1 MSHPAPR
8 PRKQPGAIR
17 QVILVGLPGVG
28 KTTVGHLLARR
39 HGLDFVDVDDFLE
52 RQQGMTVAEIFA
64 QQGEQAFRD
73 LEAQATAE
81 LLDDA
86 GVIALGGG
94 AVVNPVVRGALAG
107 RCVVWLTASVAQG
120 VERIGQTMHRPLMR
134 GDVSSTL
141 ERLRHEREHFYAQVA
156 RHRVDTDARPAGEVA
171 DQVAALVGLDGEE
184 APMTVAHFATDRPY
198 DARIR
203 PGALDD
209 LTTHLGGATKVAI
222 FFPEVLGGAA
232 ARASDVVRAA
242 GAEPT
247 MIELPEG
254 EQAKTPVVLAD
265 CWGRLADA
273 GLTRTDLVI
282 GIGGGAT
289 TDLAG
294 FVAATWLRGIRWI
307 SVPTTVLAMV
317 DAGIGGKTGADLPQ
331 GKNLIGAFWEPS
343 VVLEDTDLLVGLPAR
358 QVRSGLAEV
367 IKHGFIADERT
378 LELVS
383 GDPAQAQDV
392 TSGRLAELIARSVQ
406 VKARVV
412 SSDLRESTSVG
423 DDVGRE
429 QLNYGHTLGH
439 AIEAAEHFTRPH
451 GECVA
456 LGMVFAAE
464 LAHRVIGLD
473 EATVARHRRVL
484 GSVGLPTSYHGV
496 AWPALHELMMR
507 DKKTRGS
514 VLRFVGLRAQGEP
527 TIIVDPD
534 PQALRGAWQALTATT
549 D

>member
-1 MSHPAPR
+1 AM
-8 PRKQPGAIR
+8 
-17 QVILVGLPGVG
+17 
-28 KTTVGHLLARR
+28 
-39 HGLDFVDVDDFLE
+39 
-52 RQQGMTVAEIFA
+52 
-64 QQGEQAFRD
+64 
-73 LEAQATAE
+73 
-81 LLDDA
+81 
-86 GVIALGGG
+86 
-94 AVVNPVVRGALAG
+94 NPCLITSA
-107 RCVVWLTASVAQG
+107 
-120 VERIGQTMHRPLMR
+120 RPLR
-134 GDVSSTL
+134 
-141 ERLRHEREHFYAQVA
+141 
-156 RHRVDTDARPAGEVA
+156 
-171 DQVAALVGLDGEE
+171 
-184 APMTVAHFATDRPY
+184 
-198 DARIR
+198 
-203 PGALDD
+203 
-209 LTTHLGGATKVAI
+209 
-222 FFPEVLGGAA
+222 
-232 ARASDVVRAA
+232 
-242 GAEPT
+242 
-247 MIELPEG
+247 
-254 EQAKTPVVLAD
+254 
-265 CWGRLADA
+265 
-273 GLTRTDLVI
+273 
-282 GIGGGAT
+282 
-289 TDLAG
+289 
-294 FVAATWLRGIRWI
+294 TWLRGIRWI

-383 GDPAQAQDV
+383 GDPGQAQDV
-392 TSGRLAELIARSVQ
+392 TSERLAELIARSVQ